1 MQKNKNI
8 ILLMSGVHLE
18 ITNLEEKQ
26 DYIKYNL
33 EKI

>member
-1 MQKNKNI
+1 
-8 ILLMSGVHLE
+8 MSGVHLE

-33 EKI
+33 EKIQNQK